1 MCNFLHIN
9 SRPIPKKGTGWKIFE
24 IVEGEHN
31 ALKPVFKM
39 NPSDTR
45 TYPLGK
51 LISWEQVT
59 EATAGFCF
67 FRSSSEANRA
77 FKIIAATW
85 SKSKFVLLPIHYEEG
100 MGEHAESGMI
110 DSQLFEIALCKKF
123 RIGLEIRNSPA
134 KNKARRKAI

>member
-31 ALKPVFKM
+31 ALKPVFKKS
-39 NPSDTR
+39 PSDTR
-45 TYPLGK
+45 TYPLGT
-51 LISWEQVT
+51 LISWEDASGV
-59 EATAGFCF
+59 AGFCF

-100 MGEHAESGMI
+100 MGEHAESNMVYP
-110 DSQLFEIALCKKF
+110 QLFEIALCKKF